1 MDEKQSQPHRHHFT
15 LSESTKQML
24 SALTAQRYPGRQRR
38 QSQLVE
44 DLITEAF
51 MKEQSMNTVAT
62 GMHEPSEDQFWE
74 EVRLHLSEIEENLL
88 QLARLPTDQSA
99 QPSADNER
107 LERMYRD
114 IHTIAGA
121 ASMMNFP
128 HIMQVA
134 SEMEERLAETL
145 DGQRQLTEQT
155 LEFLRYMLKQLWHL
169 VDKRGNDVNE
179 IPSARQKTR
188 NAFSSVSLPVVS
200 HCPSCRQAMQA
211 NWKHC
216 AYCGT
221 LLVRLC
227 SQCGTVQPHLEGIR
241 FCYECGN
248 PLV

>member
-1 MDEKQSQPHRHHFT
+1 MDGKQSQQYRQHFT
-15 LSESTKQML
+15 LSESSKQML
-24 SALTAQRYPGRQRR
+24 EALTAQRYPGRQRR

-51 MKEQSMNTVAT
+51 MKEQSMTSVAT
-62 GMHEPSEDQFWE
+62 GMHEPDEDQFLE
-74 EVRLHLSEIEENLL
+74 EVRQRLSEIEENLL
-88 QLARLPTDQSA
+88 QLAQLP
-99 QPSADNER
+99 ADNQRIEQI
-107 LERMYRD
+107 YRD
-114 IHTIAGA
+114 FHTIAAA

-134 SEMEERLAETL
+134 SEVEELLAERVN
-145 DGQRQLTEQT
+145 GRAYPAEQT
-155 LEFLRYMLKQLWHL
+155 LQFLHRALKQLWSL
-169 VDKRGNDVNE
+169 VNKRRENVTE
-179 IPSARQKTR
+179 VASARQEKR
-188 NAFSSVSLPVVS
+188 NPFSYLSLPVVS

-216 AYCGT
+216 VYCGA

-241 FCYECGN
+241 FCYDCGN